1 MKRTSILGDILSVL
15 FERDQLSGPG
25 RDKRDIYALCRALV
39 SVEGDVSGHKLA
51 ASVLSRY
58 RTLKH
63 KQKIDFFYFL
73 NDQLDLDPER
83 VSELALAYKKEPT
96 PEAFRQLSA
105 ASEPERQKFLRRLN
119 QPIGA
124 TADIVAMRVD
134 LLRLLNDHPN
144 LARTDHDFV
153 DMLKSWFNRG
163 FLVLRTI
170 DWDTPARILDK
181 IIEYEAVH
189 EISDLDD
196 LRKRLYPQDRHCFA
210 FFHPSMPD
218 EPLIFVEVALTE
230 RIPSSITE
238 LLTEGRATLEAE
250 KVKTAVF
257 YSISNCQ
264 KGLTGISFGNLL
276 IKQVVAELS
285 QQFPQISDFVTLS
298 PIPGLNEWLSNQT
311 GNTEL
316 SQIALEILENRA
328 KPQDLRAMA
337 ASYLLNAKRKDGSP
351 IDPVARFHLTNGAK
365 VHNIHA
371 NADLSPNGIA
381 QSSGVMVNYRYELSE
396 VEKNHENF
404 AYQSI
409 VAADKPARALSKVIP
424 Y

>member
-1 MKRTSILGDILSVL
+1 
-15 FERDQLSGPG
+15 
-25 RDKRDIYALCRALV
+25 
-39 SVEGDVSGHKLA
+39 
-51 ASVLSRY
+51 
-58 RTLKH
+58 
-63 KQKIDFFYFL
+63 
-73 NDQLDLDPER
+73 
-83 VSELALAYKKEPT
+83 
-96 PEAFRQLSA
+96 
-105 ASEPERQKFLRRLN
+105 LN

-238 LLTEGRATLEAE
+238 LLTERRATLEAE
-250 KVKTAVF
+250 NVKTAVF

-316 SQIALEILENRA
+316 SKIALEILENRA
-328 KPQDLRAMA
+328 KPEDLRAIA

-409 VAADKPARALSKVIP
+409 VAADKPARALSKIIP

>member
-1 MKRTSILGDILSVL
+1 MMRRTILGDLLSVL
-15 FERDQLSGPG
+15 FERDRLSGLD
-25 RDKRDIYALCRALV
+25 RDKRDIYELCRALI

-58 RTLKH
+58 RTLTQ

-73 NDQLDLDPER
+73 NDHLDLDPER
-83 VSELALAYKKEPT
+83 VSELALAYQNDPT
-96 PEAFRQLSA
+96 PKAFLQLSE
-105 ASEPERQKFLRRLN
+105 ASATKRQKFLRRLN

-124 TADIVAMRVD
+124 TEDIVVMRVD
-134 LLRLLNDHPN
+134 LLKLLKDHPN

-153 DMLKSWFNRG
+153 HMLKSWFNRG

-230 RIPSSITE
+230 RIPSSIAE
-238 LLTEGRATLEAE
+238 LLTEGRATLEIE

-276 IKQVVAELS
+276 IKQVVVELS
-285 QQFPQISDFVTLS
+285 QQFPQICDFVTLS
-298 PIPGLNEWLSNQT
+298 PIPGLNEWLSHQT
-311 GNTEL
+311 DNTEL
-316 SQIALEILENRA
+316 SKIAVEILENRA
-328 KPQDLRAMA
+328 KPQELRAMA
-337 ASYLLNAKRKDGSP
+337 ARYLMGAKRKDGSP
-351 IDPVARFHLTNGAK
+351 IDPVARFHLTNGAM
-365 VHNIHA
+365 VHDIHA
-371 NADLSPNGIA
+371 NADLSENGIA
-381 QSSGVMVNYRYELSE
+381 QSSGAMVNYRYELSE

-409 VAADKPARALSKVIP
+409 VAADKPVRALSKIIP

>member
-25 RDKRDIYALCRALV
+25 GDKRDIYALCRALV

-83 VSELALAYKKEPT
+83 VSELALAYKKDPT
-96 PEAFRQLSA
+96 PEAFRQLSD

-134 LLRLLNDHPN
+134 LLGLLNDHPN

-163 FLVLRTI
+163 FLVLRSI

-189 EISDLDD
+189 EISALDD

-328 KPQDLRAMA
+328 KPQDLRAIA